1 MRFISKN
8 MWALAAFALVAFVA
22 MTGDACAQ
30 GIAGGGGSVMSIASS
45 KMTNV
50 FTHVRTIVFIL
61 GGFGL
66 VGVAF
71 AAIFGKVDW
80 KWFAALAVGL
90 AILAAA
96 NAVVKYTAGE
106 RMGGSLGGSV
116 TDTIYSSGE

>member
-30 GIAGGGGSVMSIASS
+30 GIAGGGGSVMSIAST
-45 KMTNV
+45 KLTNV

-66 VGVAF
+66 VAVAF
-71 AAIFGKVDW
+71 AAIFGKVNW
-80 KWFAALAVGL
+80 KWFAGLAVGL
-90 AILAAA
+90 AVLAAA

-106 RMGGSLGGSV
+106 NMGGNLGGSV
-116 TDTIYSSGE
+116 SDTIYNTGQ